1 MAWVTGSASPRRF
14 TSSVGDR
21 TRPVYFIHR
30 LSLAFSMTTSKTAS
44 FYLTET
50 VTLLATSASGSLA
63 QGSIDIGGLVDIS
76 SSEALAIEQVD
87 FIVQFGPG
95 YSTPPQDV
103 STTDYTITMQL
114 TDQNP
119 GTALVRAD
127 DNNLIGSGALNVD
140 QGNNLT
146 SHSQDFFPDN
156 FGKLSEAF
164 FAVNDTLYL
173 VGGVVGNSALAV
185 DANITVRIKARIA
198 KLSKQDWMALA
209 ITSTANSD

>member
-1 MAWVTGSASPRRF
+1 M
-14 TSSVGDR
+14 TS
-21 TRPVYFIHR
+21 
-30 LSLAFSMTTSKTAS
+30 SKTAS
-44 FYLTET
+44 FYLTER
-50 VTLLATSASGSLA
+50 VTLATGATSGATA
-63 QGSIDIGGLVDIS
+63 QGTIDIGGLVDIS

-87 FIVQFGPG
+87 FIWQFGPTLG
-95 YSTPPQDV
+95 SPPQDMAA
-103 STTDYTITMQL
+103 SDYSLTAQL

-119 GTALVRAD
+119 GSVLVMAD

-140 QGNNLT
+140 ESANLT

-164 FAVNDTLYL
+164 FAVNDNLYL
-173 VGGVVGNSALAV
+173 VAMVNGNAAATV
-185 DANITVRIKARIA
+185 ADIQCTVRIKARIA

>member
-1 MAWVTGSASPRRF
+1 
-14 TSSVGDR
+14 
-21 TRPVYFIHR
+21 
-30 LSLAFSMTTSKTAS
+30 MTTSKTAS

-50 VTLLATSASGSLA
+50 VSIPNASASGTRVQAEL
-63 QGSIDIGGLVDIS
+63 DIGGLVNIA
-76 SSEALAIEQVD
+76 SSEALAIESVD
-87 FIVQFGPG
+87 FILQVGSDFAGPISQSLAG
-95 YSTPPQDV
+95 DGS
-103 STTDYTITMQL
+103 INGQL

-127 DNNLIGSGALNVD
+127 DNNLIGSGAVNVD
-140 QGNNLT
+140 VDNNIT

-173 VGGVVGNSALAV
+173 NASLAGNAAPSIV
-185 DANITVRIKARIA
+185 DVFVTVRIKARIA

>member
-1 MAWVTGSASPRRF
+1 MLGLRRLIRGGVVYTPSLPGVTMA
-14 TSSVGDR
+14 
-21 TRPVYFIHR
+21 
-30 LSLAFSMTTSKTAS
+30 TSKTAS

-50 VTLLATSASGSLA
+50 VLLPAGTAATSTVQASL
-63 QGSIDIGGLVDIS
+63 DVGGLVNIA

-87 FIVQFGPG
+87 FIVQYGAA
-95 YSTPPQDV
+95 YNLPPQDL
-103 STTDYTITMQL
+103 SADDYTIVAQL

-119 GTALVRAD
+119 GTNLVRAD
-127 DNNLIGSGALNVD
+127 DNNLIGSGSVNVD
-140 QGNNLT
+140 VDNNIT

-164 FAVNDTLYL
+164 FAVNDSLFL
-173 VGGVVGNSALAV
+173 VGSLAGNAAPSIIDV
-185 DANITVRIKARIA
+185 YVTVRIKARIA

>member
-1 MAWVTGSASPRRF
+1 
-14 TSSVGDR
+14 
-21 TRPVYFIHR
+21 
-30 LSLAFSMTTSKTAS
+30 MTTSKTAS

-87 FIVQFGPG
+87 FIVQNGPG

-103 STTDYTITMQL
+103 STTDYTISMQL

-140 QGNNLT
+140 QGNNIT

-185 DANITVRIKARIA
+185 DVNITVRIKARIA

>member
-1 MAWVTGSASPRRF
+1 
-14 TSSVGDR
+14 
-21 TRPVYFIHR
+21 
-30 LSLAFSMTTSKTAS
+30 MTTSKTAS

-50 VTLLATSASGSLA
+50 VLLPSGSATGSLA

-76 SSEALAIEQVD
+76 SSEALAIEAVD
-87 FIVQFGPG
+87 FIVQMGPTFV
-95 YSTPPQDV
+95 TPPQDM
-103 STTDYTITMQL
+103 STTDYTVTMQL

-119 GTALVRAD
+119 GTLMVRAD

-140 QGNNLT
+140 QSANLT

-173 VGGVVGNSALAV
+173 VGNVSGNSNLAA
-185 DANITVRIKARIA
+185 DMNITVRIKARIA

>member
-1 MAWVTGSASPRRF
+1 MA
-14 TSSVGDR
+14 
-21 TRPVYFIHR
+21 
-30 LSLAFSMTTSKTAS
+30 TSKTAS

-50 VTLLATSASGSLA
+50 VRLPAATAAGSVVQASL
-63 QGSIDIGGLVDIS
+63 DIGGLVNIA
-76 SSEALAIEQVD
+76 SSEALAIEQCD
-87 FIVQFGPG
+87 FIVQYGTNFFN
-95 YSTPPQDV
+95 PPQDL
-103 STTDYTITMQL
+103 SADDYTICAQL

-127 DNNLIGSGALNVD
+127 DNNLIGSGAVNVD
-140 QGNNLT
+140 VDNNIT

-173 VGGVVGNSALAV
+173 TASLAGNAAPSVVDV
-185 DANITVRIKARIA
+185 FVTVRVKARIA